1 MSATSCTSDASQ
13 VTPTMPNAT
22 IQTSF
27 VGASPRIAVESV
39 GEGELVV
46 FMHGI
51 GGNRR
56 NWRDNLPV
64 FGAHFCAVAWD
75 ARGYG
80 DSDDYETE
88 LRFRDFADDL
98 ARVLDHFGEERA
110 HIIGLS
116 MGGRIA
122 MDFAYAYPDRLRT
135 ITLCATNTGFSRFSP
150 EARAEFI
157 RSRREPLMNG
167 KEPVD
172 IAGPVAQSLMGPKA
186 SAAALAQLVDSMS
199 RLHKHSYIKSIEAL
213 VNLDTHVS
221 LDHIAVPAHVMCGS
235 DDPLTPLSMS
245 REITQLIPQATLT
258 VVPDAGHLLNIENP
272 VDFNAAALNFL
283 LRHQQE

>member
-1 MSATSCTSDASQ
+1 MSA
-13 VTPTMPNAT
+13 MHAT
-22 IQTSF
+22 TTIHTSF
-27 VGASPRIAVESV
+27 VGTSPRIAVESV

-56 NWRDNLPV
+56 NWRHNLPV
-64 FGAHFCAVAWD
+64 FGEHFRAVAWD

-80 DSDDYETE
+80 DSDDYDAE
-88 LRFRDFADDL
+88 LRFGDFADDL
-98 ARVLDHFGEERA
+98 AKVLDYFGEERA

-122 MDFAYAYPDRLRT
+122 MDFACSYPHRLHT
-135 ITLCATNTGFSRFSP
+135 VTLCATNTGFSRFSP
-150 EARAEFI
+150 EARTEFV

-172 IAGPVAQSLMGPKA
+172 IAESVARSLMGPRA
-186 SAAALAQLVDSMS
+186 SEAVLAQLIDSLS

-213 VNLDTHVS
+213 VNLDAHS
-221 LDHIAVPAHVMCGS
+221 RLDQIIVPTHVMCGS

-245 REITQLIPQATLT
+245 REITQQIPHATLT

-272 VDFNAAALNFL
+272 EDFNKSALNFL
-283 LRHQQE
+283 LRHRKG

>member
-13 VTPTMPNAT
+13 VTPAMPNAT

-64 FGAHFCAVAWD
+64 FGEHFCAVAWD

>member
-1 MSATSCTSDASQ
+1 MHP
-13 VTPTMPNAT
+13 PTT

-27 VGASPRIAVESV
+27 VGTSPRIAVESV
-39 GEGELVV
+39 GKGELVV

-51 GGNRR
+51 GGNRL
-56 NWRDNLPV
+56 NWRDNLPA
-64 FGAHFCAVAWD
+64 FGEHFHAVAWD

-80 DSDDYETE
+80 DSDDYEAE
-88 LRFRDFADDL
+88 LRFGDFADDL

-122 MDFAYAYPDRLRT
+122 MDFAYSHPNRLRT

-157 RSRREPLMNG
+157 KSRREPLMNG

-172 IAGPVAQSLMGPKA
+172 IAGSVARSLVGPKA
-186 SAAALAQLVDSMS
+186 SEAALAQLIDSMS

-213 VNLDTHVS
+213 VNLDTHS
-221 LDHIAVPAHVMCGS
+221 RLDHIMVPAHVMCGA

-245 REITQLIPQATLT
+245 QEIAQQIPHATLT

-272 VDFNAAALNFL
+272 EDFNKSALNFL
-283 LRHQQE
+283 LRHKQG

>member
-1 MSATSCTSDASQ
+1 
-13 VTPTMPNAT
+13 MPGLAT
-22 IQTSF
+22 IKTSF
-27 VGASPRIAVESV
+27 VGSSPRIAVESV
-39 GEGELVV
+39 GKGELVV

-64 FGAHFCAVAWD
+64 FGEHFRAVAWD

-80 DSDDYETE
+80 DSDDYEAS

-122 MDFAYAYPDRLRT
+122 MDFAHSYPHRLRT
-135 ITLCATNTGFSRFSP
+135 ITLCATNTGFSRFTP

-157 RSRREPLMNG
+157 RSRKEPLMSG
-167 KEPVD
+167 KEPAD
-172 IAGPVAQSLMGPKA
+172 IAEPVARSLLGPKA
-186 SAAALAQLVDSMS
+186 SEAALAQLVDSMS

-213 VNLDTHVS
+213 VNLDTHAG
-221 LDHIAVPAHVMCGS
+221 LDHMTVPVHVMCGA

-245 REITQLIPQATLT
+245 KEIAQLIAHATLT

-272 VDFNAAALNFL
+272 VAFNNAALNFL
-283 LRHQQE
+283 LRHKQT